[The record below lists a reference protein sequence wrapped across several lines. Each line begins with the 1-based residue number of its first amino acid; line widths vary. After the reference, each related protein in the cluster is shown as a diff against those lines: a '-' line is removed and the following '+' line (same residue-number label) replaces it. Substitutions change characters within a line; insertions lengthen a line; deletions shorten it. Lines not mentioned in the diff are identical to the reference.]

1 MQKPNCQ
8 RTKNVSWPHV
18 SSHEAGGNFILPLGR
33 VLRRCR
39 SDEILAQ
46 HSAHVNSDFENIFSA
61 PRADRF
67 PRRGIG
73 FPDEKNIFY
82 FVAPRAERGA
92 GTLRFSRARRFPR
105 AGSRPFFGER
115 SEVTRSA
122 GKIDGF
128 SPTRHW
134 MIIDGLQRR
143 QKTSDRYGTSEM
155 SGRGDNLSVERS
167 YAGRITSRG
176 AASEASFIARAFH
189 MKLEMSTT
197 NFLSGRASSKMLS

>member
-46 HSAHVNSDFENIFSA
+46 HSAHVNNDFKNIFFA
-61 PRADRF
+61 PRADRI
-67 PRRGIG
+67 PRRETG

-82 FVAPRAERGA
+82 FVAFRAELGA
-92 GTLRFSRARRFPR
+92 EEFRFSRARRFSR
-105 AGSRPFFGER
+105 AGSKGLFAER
-115 SEVTRSA
+115 SEMTRSA
-122 GKIDGF
+122 EKIDGF
-128 SPTRHW
+128 SPIRHS

-143 QKTSDRYGTSEM
+143 QKTSAPYGTSEM
-155 SGRGDNLSVERS
+155 SGRGDNLSVDRS
-167 YAGRITSRG
+167 
-176 AASEASFIARAFH
+176 
-189 MKLEMSTT
+189 
-197 NFLSGRASSKMLS
+197 